1 MAKCTECPV
10 KKLGGENSDR
20 SSKTPV
26 FGAFLQG
33 RLPKHRQHLVVIDD
47 DSFIHNYIFPPLTC
61 QSFPFR
67 SAFAYCAVAK
77 PVPVAILKPCLLLI
91 LALFN
96 RSLSGCDQLASFES
110 FQHSQIRKFYVDQ
123 SVGQSAVPGRRS
135 AVDCGM
141 ESSSLLNG
149 SEFVDPDDAQ
159 SKGNITLSLSQ
170 SDFWI
175 STFSFGITENGDISD
190 ENTFYSCL
198 NDLHCKLVDAID
210 GPLTEEFLINFRC
223 AVDQVEQHGRQLA
236 NVNTEM
242 KPTVDKHIQLVR
254 ESLKQ
259 AELVYEKTNQRHA
272 DSRSEDSMLILKG
285 LRCWLKNVERQLDI
299 FNKKLLSHCD
309 DYDTLVAE
317 RKEFQVQQGA
327 LMFRDARRQL
337 LQSVEISSIN
347 RRLFDCLK
355 SRWLAM
361 RLRCVERDCLYE
373 NALKRFEV
381 EGMSSSVASS
391 LYELEP
397 ESKKCR
403 NDSLDTGGHSRDL
416 LALSEGIFFED
427 EVDVGYS
434 SGTSARS
441 HPTSS
446 SAGVDHPTSH
456 AVQVNFSQTW
466 PRQANN
472 KRSSAFSKPPLHHV
486 ISKSTPTLT
495 SLHPEQQRRVPL
507 RNSVNLMSADVWK
520 IHHNIQNCCTPDVDE
535 NSKFSACLCLA
546 CQQHGDGAGLSNSL
560 PTDQWMLSVDAEF
573 ESDVDDENHS
583 NFEESIFLNKQAV
596 LHHSTPTTSTQHNL
610 FRSVCFK
617 DAVNND
623 HAPHLITS
631 NRDMHRMMSADAK
644 KTTTFSSNSP
654 RCWKKQHRQVAQCHP
669 FESVGAKQCL
679 LDDDESVMTVGG
691 ASDTTHQRVVV
702 SKAFSEEEKFQA
714 FVAQLSVLLFRAK
727 SLLHTSSNGDASP
740 SANSSDTTTSTA
752 NNNSGT
758 AKTDEASIC
767 RAFLSF
773 ILLFSS
779 RLAEFKSTLERS
791 DDDVSKVTNSLRD
804 WQLAFFEFVRRST
817 GSRDAVE
824 SMLVE
829 LVRLVSYLKQ
839 LIVLVQSNEET
850 FCDEEILKLKAFNSN
865 ALQTMLT
872 EAQKMR
878 EECGFDVANG
888 KADFNFDENQAYSY
902 SPFTDSPFGP
912 ADQPNDDAALV
923 DRGGIQ
929 WFTSAL
935 CSNWQLPICLAL
947 LTCLVIYVLEPPEC
961 CSYRNVWERSLALQ
975 MHYVGDG
982 IPPT

>member
-1 MAKCTECPV
+1 MNRFSTQSKA
-10 KKLGGENSDR
+10 GSDDH
-20 SSKTPV
+20 SQAV
-26 FGAFLQG
+26 FAFDSG
-33 RLPKHRQHLVVIDD
+33 SHSRKSISTARLPDVINWQFF
-47 DSFIHNYIFPPLTC
+47 S
-61 QSFPFR
+61 
-67 SAFAYCAVAK
+67 
-77 PVPVAILKPCLLLI
+77 ILNLGKV
-91 LALFN
+91 
-96 RSLSGCDQLASFES
+96 D
-110 FQHSQIRKFYVDQ
+110 VDQ
-123 SVGQSAVPGRRS
+123 SSIGQSAVPGRRS
-135 AVDCGM
+135 VVNCGM
-141 ESSSLLNG
+141 ESSSLLNC
-149 SEFVDPDDAQ
+149 SECADPDDTQ
-159 SKGNITLSLSQ
+159 SKGCTTLSLSQ
-170 SDFWI
+170 SDLWI
-175 STFSFGITENGDISD
+175 STLSFGVTENGDING
-190 ENTFYSCL
+190 ENSFYNCL
-198 NDLHCKLVDAID
+198 NDLHCKLVDAIN

-223 AVDQVEQHGRQLA
+223 AVDQIEQHGRQLVNA
-236 NVNTEM
+236 NTEM
-242 KPTVDKHIQLVR
+242 KPTVDKHIRLVR

-259 AELVYEKTNQRHA
+259 AELVYEKTNQRHGG
-272 DSRSEDSMLILKG
+272 DQRSQDSMFILKDV
-285 LRCWLKNVERQLDI
+285 RCWLKNVERQFDT
-299 FNKKLLSHCD
+299 FSKKLSHCD
-309 DYDTLVAE
+309 DYDTLAAE
-317 RKEFQVQQGA
+317 RKEFQEFFCQFIEEGA
-327 LMFRDARRQL
+327 FMFRDARRQL
-337 LQSVEISSIN
+337 LQSVEISAIN

-373 NALKRFEV
+373 NALKRFKV
-381 EGMSSSVASS
+381 DMSSSVASS

-397 ESKKCR
+397 KAKKCR
-403 NDSLDTGGHSRDL
+403 NDSSDVVGPSRDL
-416 LALSEGIFFED
+416 LALSAGLFFEE

-441 HPTSS
+441 HRTSN
-446 SAGVDHPTSH
+446 SAGVDLSH
-456 AVQVNFSQTW
+456 ALRENFSQTW
-466 PRQANN
+466 PRRAN
-472 KRSSAFSKPPLHHV
+472 KRSCCASSKPPLHI
-486 ISKSTPTLT
+486 ISKSTPALA
-495 SLHPEQQRRVPL
+495 LLQQQQQVPL
-507 RNSVNLMSADVWK
+507 QDSVNLMSANVLK
-520 IHHNIQNCCTPDVDE
+520 IHHNIRNCCTQDVDE

-546 CQQHGDGAGLSNSL
+546 CQQNGDDCLSNSL
-560 PTDQWMLSVDAEF
+560 PTDQWMLSIDAEF
-573 ESDVDDENHS
+573 ESDVDDESHHNFHS
-583 NFEESIFLNKQAV
+583 NSEESVLLNKRV
-596 LHHSTPTTSTQHNL
+596 VIHHSTPTTWTEEHNP

-623 HAPHLITS
+623 DAPHLITPS
-631 NRDMHRMMSADAK
+631 RDMHRMMSTDAK
-644 KTTTFSSNSP
+644 KTTTLSSNAP
-654 RCWKKQHRQVAQCHP
+654 RCWKKQHKQVAQCHP

-679 LDDDESVMTVGG
+679 LDDDESVMT
-691 ASDTTHQRVVV
+691 DTLHQRVTV

-727 SLLHTSSNGDASP
+727 SLLHTSSNEDTSP
-740 SANSSDTTTSTA
+740 SAENAATTTT
-752 NNNSGT
+752 NNSVT

-839 LIVLVQSNEET
+839 LIVLVQSNEEAI
-850 FCDEEILKLKAFNSN
+850 CNEEILKLKAFNSN

-878 EECGFDVANG
+878 EECGFDIVANG

-902 SPFTDSPFGP
+902 SSVSDSRSTSPFDP
-912 ADQPNDDAALV
+912 DDQQHNDDAALV
-923 DRGGIQ
+923 DRDGIQ

-935 CSNWQLPICLAL
+935 CSNWQFPICLAL

>member
-1 MAKCTECPV
+1 
-10 KKLGGENSDR
+10 
-20 SSKTPV
+20 
-26 FGAFLQG
+26 
-33 RLPKHRQHLVVIDD
+33 
-47 DSFIHNYIFPPLTC
+47 
-61 QSFPFR
+61 
-67 SAFAYCAVAK
+67 
-77 PVPVAILKPCLLLI
+77 
-91 LALFN
+91 
-96 RSLSGCDQLASFES
+96 
-110 FQHSQIRKFYVDQ
+110 
-123 SVGQSAVPGRRS
+123 
-135 AVDCGM
+135 M
-141 ESSSLLNG
+141 EPSSLLNG
-149 SEFVDPDDAQ
+149 SEFADPDDAQ

-190 ENTFYSCL
+190 ENTFYNCL
-198 NDLHCKLVDAID
+198 NELHCKLVDAID

-272 DSRSEDSMLILKG
+272 DPRSEDSMLILKG

-309 DYDTLVAE
+309 DYDTLLAE

-373 NALKRFEV
+373 NALKRFEM

-403 NDSLDTGGHSRDL
+403 NDSLDAGGQSRDL

-456 AVQVNFSQTW
+456 DVQVNFSQTW

-472 KRSSAFSKPPLHHV
+472 KRSSAFSKPPLQHV

-495 SLHPEQQRRVPL
+495 SLHREQQRRVPL
-507 RNSVNLMSADVWK
+507 RNSFNLMSADVWK

-596 LHHSTPTTSTQHNL
+596 LHHSTPTASTQHNL

-631 NRDMHRMMSADAK
+631 NRDMYRMMSTDAK
-644 KTTTFSSNSP
+644 KTTTLSSNSP
-654 RCWKKQHRQVAQCHP
+654 QCWKKQHRQVAQCHP

-740 SANSSDTTTSTA
+740 SANSADTTTSTA

-758 AKTDEASIC
+758 A
-767 RAFLSF
+767 
-773 ILLFSS
+773 
-779 RLAEFKSTLERS
+779 KSTLERS

-850 FCDEEILKLKAFNSN
+850 LCNEEISKLKAFNSN

-888 KADFNFDENQAYSY
+888 KVDFNFDENQAYSY
-902 SPFTDSPFGP
+902 SSFADSPFGP

-923 DRGGIQ
+923 DR
-929 WFTSAL
+929 
-935 CSNWQLPICLAL
+935 
-947 LTCLVIYVLEPPEC
+947 
-961 CSYRNVWERSLALQ
+961 
-975 MHYVGDG
+975 
-982 IPPT
+982 

>member
-1 MAKCTECPV
+1 MFRVKVELNCECSLIKQTAMMQTDTEAVEQPTC
-10 KKLGGENSDR
+10 NSR
-20 SSKTPV
+20 WLNAPNAHKTPV

-33 RLPKHRQHLVVIDD
+33 RLPKHRQHLV
-47 DSFIHNYIFPPLTC
+47 
-61 QSFPFR
+61 SFPFR
-67 SAFAYCAVAK
+67 SAFAYC
-77 PVPVAILKPCLLLI
+77 
-91 LALFN
+91 
-96 RSLSGCDQLASFES
+96 
-110 FQHSQIRKFYVDQ
+110 
-123 SVGQSAVPGRRS
+123 
-135 AVDCGM
+135 
-141 ESSSLLNG
+141 SLLF
-149 SEFVDPDDAQ
+149 STARLPDVINWPALKVF
-159 SKGNITLSLSQ
+159 SILNLGLRHGTLVVVEWFR

-190 ENTFYSCL
+190 ENTFYNCL
-198 NDLHCKLVDAID
+198 NELHCKLVDAID

-272 DSRSEDSMLILKG
+272 DPRSEDSMLILKG

-317 RKEFQVQQGA
+317 RKEFQEFFCQFIEEGA

-373 NALKRFEV
+373 NALKRFEM

-403 NDSLDTGGHSRDL
+403 NDSLDAGGQSRDL

-456 AVQVNFSQTW
+456 DVQVNFSQTW

-495 SLHPEQQRRVPL
+495 LLHREQQRRVPL

-583 NFEESIFLNKQAV
+583 NFEESIFLNKQAR
-596 LHHSTPTTSTQHNL
+596 LFQRCRQQRPCTASHHIKQGYVS
-610 FRSVCFK
+610 
-617 DAVNND
+617 ND
-623 HAPHLITS
+623 F
-631 NRDMHRMMSADAK
+631 NRCE
-644 KTTTFSSNSP
+644 KTTTLSSNSP
-654 RCWKKQHRQVAQCHP
+654 QCWKKQHRQVAQCHP

-679 LDDDESVMTVGG
+679 LDDDESVMT
-691 ASDTTHQRVVV
+691 DTTHQRVVV

-740 SANSSDTTTSTA
+740 SANSA
-752 NNNSGT
+752 EPQLLLLIIIVELQ
-758 AKTDEASIC
+758 KLMK
-767 RAFLSF
+767 RAF
-773 ILLFSS
+773 
-779 RLAEFKSTLERS
+779 STLERS

-850 FCDEEILKLKAFNSN
+850 LCNEEISKLKAFNSN

-888 KADFNFDENQAYSY
+888 KVDFNFDENQAYSY
-902 SPFTDSPFGP
+902 SSFADSPFGP

-929 WFTSAL
+929 WLTSAL

>member
-1 MAKCTECPV
+1 MNRFSTQ
-10 KKLGGENSDR
+10 
-20 SSKTPV
+20 SKA
-26 FGAFLQG
+26 G
-33 RLPKHRQHLVVIDD
+33 
-47 DSFIHNYIFPPLTC
+47 
-61 QSFPFR
+61 
-67 SAFAYCAVAK
+67 
-77 PVPVAILKPCLLLI
+77 
-91 LALFN
+91 
-96 RSLSGCDQLASFES
+96 SGD
-110 FQHSQIRKFYVDQ
+110 HSQAVFAFDSGSHSRKSISTAWLPDVINWQFFSILNLGKVDVDQ
-123 SVGQSAVPGRRS
+123 SSIGQSAVPGRRS

-141 ESSSLLNG
+141 ESLSLLNC
-149 SEFVDPDDAQ
+149 SECADPDDTQ
-159 SKGNITLSLSQ
+159 SKGCTTLSLSQ
-170 SDFWI
+170 SDLWI
-175 STFSFGITENGDISD
+175 STLSFGVTENGDING
-190 ENTFYSCL
+190 ENTFYNCL
-198 NDLHCKLVDAID
+198 NDLHCKLVDAIN

-223 AVDQVEQHGRQLA
+223 AVDQIEQHGRQLVNA
-236 NVNTEM
+236 NTEM
-242 KPTVDKHIQLVR
+242 KPTVDKHIRLVR

-259 AELVYEKTNQRHA
+259 AELVYEKTNQRHGG
-272 DSRSEDSMLILKG
+272 DQRSQDSMFILKDV
-285 LRCWLKNVERQLDI
+285 RCWLKNVERQFDT
-299 FNKKLLSHCD
+299 FSKKLSHCD
-309 DYDTLVAE
+309 DYDTLAAE
-317 RKEFQVQQGA
+317 RKEFQEFFCQFIEEGA
-327 LMFRDARRQL
+327 FIFRDARRQL
-337 LQSVEISSIN
+337 LQSVEISAIN

-373 NALKRFEV
+373 NALKRFQV
-381 EGMSSSVASS
+381 DMSSSAASS

-397 ESKKCR
+397 KAKKCR
-403 NDSLDTGGHSRDL
+403 NDSSDVVGPSRDL
-416 LALSEGIFFED
+416 LALSAGLFFEE

-434 SGTSARS
+434 SGTSAR
-441 HPTSS
+441 TSN
-446 SAGVDHPTSH
+446 SAGVDLSH
-456 AVQVNFSQTW
+456 AIRENFSQTW
-466 PRQANN
+466 PRRAN
-472 KRSSAFSKPPLHHV
+472 KRSCCASSKPPLHI
-486 ISKSTPTLT
+486 ISKSTPALA
-495 SLHPEQQRRVPL
+495 LLQQQQQVL
-507 RNSVNLMSADVWK
+507 LQDSVNLMSANVLK
-520 IHHNIQNCCTPDVDE
+520 IHHNIRNCCTQDVDE

-546 CQQHGDGAGLSNSL
+546 CQQNGDDCLSNSL
-560 PTDQWMLSVDAEF
+560 PTDQWMLSIDAEF
-573 ESDVDDENHS
+573 ESDVDDESHHNFHS
-583 NFEESIFLNKQAV
+583 NSEESVLLNKRV
-596 LHHSTPTTSTQHNL
+596 VVHHSTPTTWTEHNP
-610 FRSVCFK
+610 FRGVCFK

-623 HAPHLITS
+623 DATHLITPS
-631 NRDMHRMMSADAK
+631 RDMHRMMSTDAK
-644 KTTTFSSNSP
+644 KTTTLSSNAS
-654 RCWKKQHRQVAQCHP
+654 RCWKKQHKQVAQCHP

-679 LDDDESVMTVGG
+679 LDDDESVMT
-691 ASDTTHQRVVV
+691 DTLHQRVTV

-727 SLLHTSSNGDASP
+727 SLLHTSSNEDTSP
-740 SANSSDTTTSTA
+740 SADNAATTTT
-752 NNNSGT
+752 NNSVT

-839 LIVLVQSNEET
+839 LIVLVQSNEEAI
-850 FCDEEILKLKAFNSN
+850 CNEEILKLKAFNSN

-878 EECGFDVANG
+878 EECGFDIVANG

-902 SPFTDSPFGP
+902 SSISDSRSTSPFDLD
-912 ADQPNDDAALV
+912 DQQHNDDAALV
-923 DRGGIQ
+923 DRDGIQ